1 MRPPLTVRFQCSAT
15 LAALLTA
22 FQFSFRFTEAA
33 ALQQR
38 RVAKR
43 KTHILALIHMHARV
57 HASTPT
63 PQVRGVGGGGWGA
76 RCFV

>member
-1 MRPPLTVRFQCSAT
+1 M
-15 LAALLTA
+15 
-22 FQFSFRFTEAA
+22 
-33 ALQQR
+33 
-38 RVAKR
+38 AKR
-43 KTHILALIHMHARV
+43 KTHILALIHMHTRV